1 MPSPM
6 RGFPL
11 PVFANKSP
19 ILAIKLLLMGVF
31 RGAVVSA
38 SASVKIISDAVRDW
52 RKAGKSDRMQLGASG
67 FEVTD
72 AAKLDER

>member
-38 SASVKIISDAVRDW
+38 SASVKIIFDAVRDW
-52 RKAGKSDRMQLGASG
+52 RKTGHSDRNQSRTSALEITNA
-67 FEVTD
+67 EQ
-72 AAKLDER
+72 LDEC